1 MGAPNI
7 LIKLDGNTIMAAGIE
22 RMAIPEGG
30 PHVREAAIQ
39 VPAKFT
45 ERPTV
50 TATVSPRSGP
60 AIAGTV
66 FGVFAIKVVDLG
78 KNGGTQIDIQ
88 AANVQTS
95 QPVEGEFGCDYVIV
109 GKVA

>member
-1 MGAPNI
+1 MGAPNV
-7 LIKLDGNTIMAAGIE
+7 LIKLDGDTVMAAGIE

-30 PHVREAAIQ
+30 AHVREAAIQ
-39 VPAKFT
+39 VPLKFA

-60 AIAGTV
+60 GIAGTV
-66 FGVFAIKVVDLG
+66 FGVFVIKVVPI
-78 KNGGTQIDIQ
+78 NGGLHTQVVVQ
-88 AANVQTS
+88 ATNVQKGV
-95 QPVEGEFGCDYVIV
+95 PVEGEFGCDYVIV